1 MHKNQQGASYIGILI
16 AIIGFAFLA
25 KIVIAVWAPYWD
37 DRVIDGQIA
46 ELLQSSPKNISPSEF
61 ESKIE
66 QRFDMNGIR
75 DIKFKDIAQVM
86 NTDGLQVK
94 KDYEIRKP
102 FLLNIDLV
110 LKFEKSFDQRSV
122 QTK

>member
-1 MHKNQQGASYIGILI
+1 MRKNQQGVSYIGILI

-61 ESKIE
+61 ETKME

-75 DIKFKDIAQVM
+75 DITFKDIAQVM

>member
-1 MHKNQQGASYIGILI
+1 MRKNQQGASYIGILV

-61 ESKIE
+61 ETKME

-75 DIKFKDIAQVM
+75 DITFKDIAQVM